1 METARVTESISGAK
15 LYQQRAR
22 AALPVLVRQAHGGT
36 PIHYS
41 ELAAEL
47 GMPNPRNL
55 NYVLGSI
62 GQTMNALS
70 RQWREK
76 IPPIQCLVI
85 NKATGLP
92 GEGIGWFIT
101 DKDDF
106 RHLPKRQ
113 QRRLLE
119 AELQKVFAFPKW
131 LDVLKALR
139 LSPVIH
145 DYERVLSRASAFRA
159 GGESEEHRAL
169 KEFVARSPKL
179 VGLPAGAA
187 GTLEWA
193 LPSGDTVD
201 VLFDRRD
208 EWVAVEVK
216 SAISPEADIVRG
228 IFQCIKYQAVIEAYQ
243 ATLRRP
249 QAARAVLVLAGNLPE
264 QLVPLKNLLGVEV
277 RDGVRPR

>member
-1 METARVTESISGAK
+1 
-15 LYQQRAR
+15 
-22 AALPVLVRQAHGGT
+22 
-36 PIHYS
+36 
-41 ELAAEL
+41 
-47 GMPNPRNL
+47 
-55 NYVLGSI
+55 
-62 GQTMNALS
+62 
-70 RQWREK
+70 
-76 IPPIQCLVI
+76 
-85 NKATGLP
+85 LP